1 MEDKYSTI
9 EQVAAHYQVSIST
22 VRAWIRQN
30 MIPAL
35 RVGGLYRL
43 KFSEIDA
50 AFKQRA
56 IDQVPPMQQQVTVVA
71 SPEDAVVLNPD
82 QDV

>member
-9 EQVAAHYQVSIST
+9 EQTAAHYQVSIST
-22 VRAWIRQN
+22 VRAWIRQD
-30 MIPAL
+30 MIPTL
-35 RVGGLYRL
+35 KVGGLYRL

-56 IDQVPPMQQQVTVVA
+56 IDQAPPVQQQITVVV
-71 SPEDAVVLNPD
+71 SPADAVVINPD